1 MPQFFKEKG
10 YWTSSAGKIYH
21 DGMDD
26 ALSWTYP
33 SNQTH
38 WIQCGKGDIILN
50 ESYSNYCAVT
60 ADSHVPYTDEDM
72 ILHEGLLRLDMANA
86 QPKPWCVAATEHAA
100 CCRCG
105 HLLRLPLSLS
115 LWPPAAAAAAS

>member
-86 QPKPWCVAATEHAA
+86 QPKPWCVAATEHA
-100 CCRCG
+100 RR
-105 HLLRLPLSLS
+105 LLP
-115 LWPPAAAAAAS
+115 LWPPAAAFAVAVAVATCCGCGS

>member
-1 MPQFFKEKG
+1 MPQFFNEKG
-10 YWTSSAGKIYH
+10 YWTSSARKIYH

-26 ALSWTYP
+26 ALSWAYP
-33 SNQTH
+33 SKQTH

-60 ADSHVPYTDEDM
+60 ADSHVPYTDEDT

-86 QPKPWCVAATEHAA
+86 QPKPWCVAATEHA
-100 CCRCG
+100 RR
-105 HLLRLPLSLS
+105 LLP
-115 LWPPAAAAAAS
+115 LWPPAAAAAVAVAVATCCGCGS